1 MPEPSLHHIGYVV
14 PSIAESLERWQ
25 ATLSVVS
32 VSAIFRDDIQR
43 AQVLFLEFAAG
54 GPTLEL
60 VEPVGA
66 DSPVAGFL
74 QKGGGLHHLCFEV
87 DDLQEQ
93 IRRVKARRGMLLRRP
108 QPAVAFGG
116 RQIAWM
122 ITRDKL
128 LVEYLQRR
136 AGHVQ

>member
-43 AQVLFLEFAAG
+43 AQVLFLEFASG

-60 VEPVGA
+60 VEPVGG

-128 LVEYLQRR
+128 LVEYLQRW

>member
-43 AQVLFLEFAAG
+43 AQVLFLEFASG

>member
-43 AQVLFLEFAAG
+43 AQVLFLEFASG

-60 VEPVGA
+60 VEPVGG